1 MPCHTAAFRG
11 ALTTSEGKEMPAD
24 QLADTISG
32 MSVDEC
38 ALMDRIAT
46 GDPGAL
52 ETLYYR
58 FHPKLARFSWRLIGR
73 REGLEEIINDT
84 FVDVWKG
91 ARKFREASLVVS
103 AWMFGIAYRKALEN
117 LCQRRGSSAGCNM
130 QHPLEQATDA
140 VDDAELSDALS
151 RELRAVPFEQRLAL
165 LLTYQ
170 MGYGPDEIAA
180 ITGVSAATVNARML
194 CARTKLRRHLP
205 ALAGAGIV
213 VAAPVLTDIH
223 PVSTS

>member
-1 MPCHTAAFRG
+1 MP
-11 ALTTSEGKEMPAD
+11 D

-58 FHPKLARFSWRLIGR
+58 FHPRLARFLWRLIGR

-91 ARKFREASLVVS
+91 ARNFREAPLVVP
-103 AWMFGIAYRKALEN
+103 AWMFGIAYRKALEY
-117 LCQRRGSSAGCNM
+117 LCQQRRSSAWRNM
-130 QHPLEQATDA
+130 RHPPEQAKDA
-140 VDDAELSDALS
+140 LDDAEISDALS
-151 RELRAVPFEQRLAL
+151 QALRAVPFEQRLAL

-170 MGYGPDEIAA
+170 MGYGLEEITA
-180 ITGVSAATVNARML
+180 ITGVSASTVNARML
-194 CARTKLRRHLP
+194 CARAKLRHHLP
-205 ALAGAGIV
+205 ALG
-213 VAAPVLTDIH
+213 
-223 PVSTS
+223 S